1 MTSLQFTL
9 ITSAVEQTADCAVNR
24 AIIAGWTGRNKEAME
39 EHIAELE
46 ELGVSR
52 PASTPMFYRVSVDR
66 LAITERIEVIGSAS
80 SGEAEFFLLNLDGE
94 IWVGAGSDH
103 TDREAEAAGVTLS
116 KQMCEKV
123 LASELWRMADL
134 ADHWDELRLSAHA
147 VIDCERVL
155 YQDGSV
161 STMLAPD
168 DLIGLYA
175 REETADG
182 GFRTGDLMMS
192 GTVPAIGGVRA
203 GSRFEFE
210 LSDPVLGRSISHGY
224 NVHELPV
231 LG

>member
-1 MTSLQFTL
+1 MTTL
-9 ITSAVEQTADCAVNR
+9 ECSTITDGNAVPRTCDVQR

-39 EHIAELE
+39 EHISELE
-46 ELGVSR
+46 ELGVKR
-52 PASTPMFYRVSVDR
+52 PARTPMFYRVSRDR
-66 LAITERIEVIGSAS
+66 LMITDRIEVLGSAS

-94 IWVGAGSDH
+94 VWVGAGSDH

-123 LASELWRMADL
+123 LAPELWRLADL
-134 ADHWDELRLSAHA
+134 TGHWDELRLKAHA
-147 VIDCERVL
+147 VIGGERVL

-161 STMLAPD
+161 STMLSPD
-168 DLIGLYA
+168 DLFQLYA
-175 REETADG
+175 REETSGG
-182 GFRTGDLMMS
+182 GFRAGDLMMS

-210 LSDPVLGRSISHGY
+210 LSDPVLGRSISHAY
-224 NVHELPV
+224 DIVELPD

>member
-9 ITSAVEQTADCAVNR
+9 ASNDAAEVRVCQAER

-46 ELGVSR
+46 ELGVKR
-52 PASTPMFYRVSVDR
+52 PARTPMFYRVSVDR
-66 LAITERIEVIGSAS
+66 LAHADRIEVLGSAS
-80 SGEAEFFLLNLDGE
+80 SGEVEFFLFNLDGE
-94 IWVGAGSDH
+94 VWVGAGSDH
-103 TDREAEAAGVTLS
+103 TDREAETAGVTLS

-123 LASELWRMADL
+123 LASELWRLSDVAG
-134 ADHWDELRLSAHA
+134 HWDELRLTAHA
-147 VIDCERVL
+147 VIGGERVL

-161 STMLAPD
+161 SAMLSPD
-168 DLIGLYA
+168 DLVGLYA
-175 REETADG
+175 QEETANG
-182 GFRTGDLMMS
+182 GFRAGDLMMS

-210 LSDPVLGRSISHGY
+210 LQDPVLGRTISHGY
-224 NVHELPV
+224 DVVELPN